1 VDYLNGSLQFLFI
14 APERL
19 RLSGFP
25 EMLAKRK
32 PTLIAV
38 DEAHCISQWG
48 HDFRPDYRR
57 LGDHLPQ
64 LRPAPVIA
72 LTATATP
79 LVQNDIAEQLGLPQ
93 LSRFIHGFR
102 RANLAIEAV
111 EVVPSQRA
119 AMTAELLADEDRRPA
134 IVYTPTRKQATSLA
148 AELAGEFPSAAY
160 HAGLNADLRRR
171 VQEQFLAGKIEVMVA
186 TIAFGMGIDKPD
198 VRTVIHT
205 ALPGSLEAYYQEVGR
220 AGRDG
225 APSRAI
231 LMHSYADRYT
241 HDFFFER
248 DYPDVAVLDRLFA
261 VLRDEPQEK
270 AGLQSKLRI
279 DPDLFDKALEKL
291 WIHGGGVLDYAERI
305 TRGQPSWRD
314 SYIAQGDQKRS
325 QIDLMIR
332 YAETNQCRMSTLV
345 RHFGDVAD
353 GQKSCGICDFCAP
366 SQCAAQRFR
375 TATDAERS
383 ALLRVVDELQ
393 SGGTRAT
400 GRLHSELFP
409 GNELSRDTFEE
420 VLGGMARAG
429 LVRLS
434 DASFEK
440 DGKTIPYRKVSLTRE
455 GQSFK
460 EGTPV
465 DFVMK
470 ETGKPAKGK
479 RKKKSSAPPAKPS
492 GMVDSRIE
500 KALRAWRLEE
510 ARRRGIPAFRI
521 LTDRVLRD
529 IAITHPATSDELL
542 AISGIGMSTVEKY
555 GSSIRRIVNDRRG

>member
-1 VDYLNGSLQFLFI
+1 
-14 APERL
+14 
-19 RLSGFP
+19 
-25 EMLAKRK
+25 
-32 PTLIAV
+32 
-38 DEAHCISQWG
+38 
-48 HDFRPDYRR
+48 
-57 LGDHLPQ
+57 
-64 LRPAPVIA
+64 
-72 LTATATP
+72 
-79 LVQNDIAEQLGLPQ
+79 
-93 LSRFIHGFR
+93 
-102 RANLAIEAV
+102 
-111 EVVPSQRA
+111 
-119 AMTAELLADEDRRPA
+119 MTAELLADEERRPA

-171 VQEQFLAGKIEVMVA
+171 VQEQFLAGKVEVMVA

-198 VRTVIHT
+198 VRSVIHT

-261 VLRDEPQEK
+261 TLRDEPQEK

-291 WIHGGGVLDYAERI
+291 WVHGGGVLDYAERI

-375 TATDAERS
+375 TATDGERS
-383 ALLRVVDELQ
+383 ALLRVIDELQ

-460 EGTPV
+460 ESTPV

-479 RKKKSSAPPAKPS
+479 RKKKSPVPPAKPS
-492 GMVDSRIE
+492 GTVDSRIE

-510 ARRRGIPAFRI
+510 ARRRGVPAFRI
-521 LTDRVLRD
+521 LTDKVLRG

-542 AISGIGMSTVEKY
+542 AIPGIGMSTVEKY
-555 GSSIRRIVNDRRG
+555 GPSIHRIVNERRG